1 MADNINHP
9 SHYQGTRECIEV
21 MRDMFGDFAVMDFCR
36 CNSFKYRFRAGLKEG
51 TTKQEDIKKAEWYEN
66 YLHKLQKERKMREF
80 PQPISCYPAT
90 LEVTNDES
98 NNS

>member
-1 MADNINHP
+1 M
-9 SHYQGTRECIEV
+9 
-21 MRDMFGDFAVMDFCR
+21 
-36 CNSFKYRFRAGLKEG
+36 KEG

-66 YLHKLQKERKMREF
+66 YLHKLQKEREMREF
-80 PQPISCYPAT
+80 PQPISCYPST